1 MTLNMDFA
9 ALVAADYR
17 LAQWTPSPGNEVL
30 RLMLERNGAEAG
42 YATSLVR
49 YPAGSRFPAHVHHGG
64 EEFLVLQGVFSDE
77 TGDFPAGSY
86 VRNPIGSRHSPWSVA
101 GCLLFVKLWQMHE
114 AAKTETIRQLAFEY
128 AGQSSGEMEIFSLY
142 ADTYEQVSIRY
153 ALRAHPVHWSGCEI
167 LIVGG
172 ELECQQHRYAP
183 FSWIRIPSN
192 LIIELKLREN
202 TVLWVKEG
210 HLRDKKSG

>member
-1 MTLNMDFA
+1 MMLNMDLTALA
-9 ALVAADYR
+9 AVDYH
-17 LAQWTPSPGNEVL
+17 LAEWTASPGNEVL
-30 RLMLERNGAEAG
+30 RLMLERSGGETG
-42 YATSLVR
+42 HATSLVR
-49 YPAGSRFPAHVHHGG
+49 YPADSRFPAHVHHGG
-64 EEFLVLQGVFSDE
+64 EEFLVLEGVFSDD

-101 GCLLFVKLWQMHE
+101 GCLIFVKLWQMHE
-114 AAKTETIRQLAFEY
+114 AAKTATIRQLAFEY

-167 LIVGG
+167 LIIGG

-210 HLRDKKSG
+210 HIRDKKSG